1 MILYGLIDVFLVGA
15 MITLPIALVVIAW
28 SVYKGDFD

>member
-1 MILYGLIDVFLVGA
+1 MNLYDLIDVFLLGA
-15 MITLPIALVVIAW
+15 MITLPTALVVIAW